1 MSKKKK
7 IFAMNN
13 AYITMQFFKRW
24 PLFSNNSIFS
34 TKENGTLLS
43 TKINSDFEGNKDDEL
58 WSNSIELELKTI
70 EINV

>member
-7 IFAMNN
+7 YSLWIMP
-13 AYITMQFFKRW
+13 ISQCSFFKRW

-58 WSNSIELELKTI
+58 SANSIELELKTI